1 MKTSDY
7 IPDRIKR
14 TSRTVGFALWL
25 GGADDFLGLVPIF
38 KVRLSEDER
47 AGLAYAALRSLNH
60 EHACWIADA
69 AIEAMEASA

>member
-1 MKTSDY
+1 MRISAH

-14 TSRTVGFALWL
+14 TSRSVGFALWL

-47 AGLAYAALRSLNH
+47 AGLAYAALRSLEH
-60 EHACWIADA
+60 DHACWIADA
-69 AIEAMEASA
+69 AIPRTEAA